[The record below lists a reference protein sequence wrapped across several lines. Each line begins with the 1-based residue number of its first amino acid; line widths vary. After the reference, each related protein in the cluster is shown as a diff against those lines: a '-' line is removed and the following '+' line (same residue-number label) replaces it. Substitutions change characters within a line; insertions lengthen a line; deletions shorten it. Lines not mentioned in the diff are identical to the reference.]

1 MNHPIGLVRGMVA
14 TWCLCFA
21 GTVWAALPASSFGPA
36 YPSPPPA
43 EPAYMEDGA
52 AQGLWDFGGKKC
64 FPADCFCYRWQVWAN
79 ALFLTRSSA
88 DDMSLAFGP
97 PKEGEVTNADEMD
110 FGFRW
115 GPSIGAYYC
124 CNECTSIGAEFF
136 FIDGWNASGTTSG
149 DISVQ
154 FPSLVHFPVASDG
167 VANYNYASRLY
178 NVEVNARRRTNDWF
192 TVLAGFRWIELSED
206 FATTFA
212 TGGNTSSYLID
223 VDNQLWGFQVGA
235 LANYRGNGWGLDAWG
250 KVGIFANWADQST
263 YEDLAALAGGTSSV
277 GASDQNAAFA
287 GDLGVAL
294 VWNMTDRLSA
304 RIGYQLLWLEGVAL
318 APDQLDNSNPSIPLA
333 TLDNSGG
340 VFYHGGIV
348 GLEYLW

>member
-64 FPADCFCYRWQVWAN
+64 FPADCFCYRWQIWAN